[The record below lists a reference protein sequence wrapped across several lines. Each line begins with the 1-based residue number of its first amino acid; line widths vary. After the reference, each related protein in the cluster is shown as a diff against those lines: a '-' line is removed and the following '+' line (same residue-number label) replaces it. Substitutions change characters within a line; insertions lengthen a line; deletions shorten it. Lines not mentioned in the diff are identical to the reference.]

1 VNYSEFGHM
10 ITNARLMSL
19 KDIGSASL
27 EDLIRNSR
35 MSVKSKTS
43 LSTNDQTDIAA
54 KIKQHCEKDSELA
67 SWYECAQS
75 FVGHFE
81 AQL

>member
-1 VNYSEFGHM
+1 
-10 ITNARLMSL
+10 MSL

-54 KIKQHCEKDSELA
+54 KIKLLCDNDSELA
-67 SWYECAQS
+67 SWYKCAES
-75 FVGHFE
+75 FVVHFE
-81 AQL
+81 AQLES

>member
-1 VNYSEFGHM
+1 M

-19 KDIGSASL
+19 KDIGSASH
-27 EDLIRNSR
+27 ENLIRDSR

-43 LSTNDQTDIAA
+43 LSTNDQTEIAA
-54 KIKQHCEKDSELA
+54 KIIKLCENDSELA
-67 SWYECAQS
+67 SWYECAKS
-75 FVGHFE
+75 FVPHFE

>member
-1 VNYSEFGHM
+1 M
-10 ITNARLMSL
+10 ITNAKFMSL
-19 KDIGSASL
+19 KDIGSASH
-27 EDLIRNSR
+27 ENLIRDSR

-43 LSTNDQTDIAA
+43 LSTIDQTEIAT
-54 KIKQHCEKDSELA
+54 KINKLCENDSELA
-67 SWYECAQS
+67 SWYECAKS

>member
-1 VNYSEFGHM
+1 M

-54 KIKQHCEKDSELA
+54 KIKQHCDNNSELA
-67 SWYECAQS
+67 SWYECAKS
-75 FVGHFE
+75 FVPHFE